1 MDVFSPLA
9 NQGIALDYL
18 ISVHYYEF
26 TQDFSSSKV
35 AHDCWEFLYVDNG
48 QVEVSTEHAIYL
60 LRKGDIIFHKPE
72 EVHSISV
79 RGAHTPNLILVN
91 FCCHSP
97 AMRFFEHKILR
108 VSDSE
113 SLLLA
118 AMIREARNAYAT
130 PLDAPPS
137 QPLERRENAPFGAEQ
152 LIRISL
158 EQMLID
164 LIRKGNIV
172 DANLKISS
180 SIREKANQDTFTK
193 IITYLENNVHRS
205 LTLDDVCQD
214 NLIGRSNLQ
223 KMFRAKTGG
232 GVMEYFC
239 RLKIEAAKRL
249 IRQGG
254 QNFTEIAH
262 ALGFS
267 TIHYFS
273 RRFKAITGMTPTEYA
288 SSVKLRAEEDVSVEG
303 PSVQIAT

>member
-1 MDVFSPLA
+1 M
-9 NQGIALDYL
+9 
-18 ISVHYYEF
+18 
-26 TQDFSSSKV
+26 
-35 AHDCWEFLYVDNG
+35 DNG

-137 QPLERRENAPFGAEQ
+137 QPLERRGKRSLWGGTTDSNQPGTNADRPDSKREYRRCKF
-152 LIRISL
+152 
-158 EQMLID
+158 
-164 LIRKGNIV
+164 
-172 DANLKISS
+172 KISS

-193 IITYLENNVHRS
+193 IITYLGEQCSPQPH
-205 LTLDDVCQD
+205 
-214 NLIGRSNLQ
+214 IG
-223 KMFRAKTGG
+223 
-232 GVMEYFC
+232 
-239 RLKIEAAKRL
+239 
-249 IRQGG
+249 
-254 QNFTEIAH
+254 
-262 ALGFS
+262 
-267 TIHYFS
+267 
-273 RRFKAITGMTPTEYA
+273 
-288 SSVKLRAEEDVSVEG
+288 
-303 PSVQIAT
+303 